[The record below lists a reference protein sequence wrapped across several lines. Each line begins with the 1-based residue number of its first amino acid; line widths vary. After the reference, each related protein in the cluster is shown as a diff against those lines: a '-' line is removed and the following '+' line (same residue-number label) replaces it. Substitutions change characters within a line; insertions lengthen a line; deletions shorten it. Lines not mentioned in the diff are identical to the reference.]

1 MVKLLVFLGV
11 VVGLMD
17 IAPTEPITAMMT
29 DDTAAPSSDTGPEG
43 LDSGTP
49 DTGEGTASGDT
60 GAASNDTGLAD
71 TGSASDA
78 NSAPKYSAAELAG
91 EQGGC
96 ATAPAPQGAAW
107 LIALIALMM
116 AGRRR

>member
-1 MVKLLVFLGV
+1 MVKLLVFIGV

-17 IAPTEPITAMMT
+17 IVPTEPIAAMMT

-60 GAASNDTGLAD
+60 GSASDDTGMAD

-78 NSAPKYSAAELAG
+78 DSAPKYSAAELAG

-96 ATAPAPQGAAW
+96 STAPTPQGAPW
-107 LIALIALMM
+107 LIAVVALVM
-116 AGRRR
+116 AARRR

>member
-1 MVKLLVFLGV
+1 MVKLLVFLGA

-49 DTGEGTASGDT
+49 DTGEGTASG
-60 GAASNDTGLAD
+60 DTGLAD

>member
-1 MVKLLVFLGV
+1 MVKLLVFIGI

-29 DDTAAPSSDTGPEG
+29 DDTAASSSDTGPEG

-49 DTGEGTASGDT
+49 DTGEGAASADT
-60 GAASNDTGLAD
+60 GSASHDTGLAD
-71 TGSASDA
+71 TGSTSDA
-78 NSAPKYSAAELAG
+78 DSAPKYSAAELAG

-96 ATAPAPQGAAW
+96 ATAPTPPDAVW
-107 LIALIALMM
+107 LIAAIALLM